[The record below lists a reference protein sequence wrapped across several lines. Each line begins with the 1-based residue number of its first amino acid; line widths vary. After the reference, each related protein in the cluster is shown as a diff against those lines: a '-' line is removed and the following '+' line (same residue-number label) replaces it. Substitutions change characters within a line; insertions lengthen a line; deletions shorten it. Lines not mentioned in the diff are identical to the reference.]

1 MNMNYVTHN
10 HDMEAQYHNMK
21 ASRENMAIDGKH
33 QLVPYLFFWKK
44 LYLSKGKLKATSTT
58 SSVLAGF
65 AMVSFCK
72 ESWPNF
78 ACHKRISAN

>member
-1 MNMNYVTHN
+1 MNMNYIGTQN
-10 HDMEAQYHNMK
+10 LDMETQYHNMK
-21 ASRENMAIDGKH
+21 TSSDNDAIDRKQ

-65 AMVSFCK
+65 AMVSFL
-72 ESWPNF
+72 
-78 ACHKRISAN
+78 

>member
-1 MNMNYVTHN
+1 MNMNYIGTQN
-10 HDMEAQYHNMK
+10 LDMETQYRNMK
-21 ASRENMAIDGKH
+21 TSSDNDAIDRKQ

-65 AMVSFCK
+65 AMVSF
-72 ESWPNF
+72 W
-78 ACHKRISAN
+78 

>member
-1 MNMNYVTHN
+1 MNMNYIGTQN
-10 HDMEAQYHNMK
+10 LDMEMQYRNMK
-21 ASRENMAIDGKH
+21 TSSDNDAIDRKQ

-65 AMVSFCK
+65 AMVSFL
-72 ESWPNF
+72 
-78 ACHKRISAN
+78 

>member
-1 MNMNYVTHN
+1 MNMNYIGTQN
-10 HDMEAQYHNMK
+10 LEMETQYRNMK
-21 ASRENMAIDGKH
+21 ASNDNDAIDRKQ

-65 AMVSFCK
+65 AIVSFL
-72 ESWPNF
+72 
-78 ACHKRISAN
+78 

>member
-1 MNMNYVTHN
+1 MNMNYIGTQN
-10 HDMEAQYHNMK
+10 LDMETQYRNMK
-21 ASRENMAIDGKH
+21 TSSENEASDGKH

-65 AMVSFCK
+65 AMVSFLYT
-72 ESWPNF
+72 
-78 ACHKRISAN
+78 R

>member
-1 MNMNYVTHN
+1 MNMNYIGTQSL
-10 HDMEAQYHNMK
+10 DMETQYRNMK
-21 ASRENMAIDGKH
+21 TSSDNDAIDRKQ

-65 AMVSFCK
+65 AMVSFL
-72 ESWPNF
+72 
-78 ACHKRISAN
+78 

>member
-1 MNMNYVTHN
+1 MNMNYIGTQN
-10 HDMEAQYHNMK
+10 LDMETQYRNMK
-21 ASRENMAIDGKH
+21 TSSDNDAIDRKQ

-65 AMVSFCK
+65 AMVSFL
-72 ESWPNF
+72 
-78 ACHKRISAN
+78 

>member
-1 MNMNYVTHN
+1 MNMNYIGTQN
-10 HDMEAQYHNMK
+10 LEMETQYRNMK
-21 ASRENMAIDGKH
+21 TSNDNNAIDRKQ

-65 AMVSFCK
+65 AMVSFL
-72 ESWPNF
+72 
-78 ACHKRISAN
+78 

>member
-1 MNMNYVTHN
+1 MNMNYIGTQN
-10 HDMEAQYHNMK
+10 LDMETQYRNMK
-21 ASRENMAIDGKH
+21 TSNDNDAIDRKQ

-65 AMVSFCK
+65 AMVSFL
-72 ESWPNF
+72 
-78 ACHKRISAN
+78 

>member
-1 MNMNYVTHN
+1 MNMNYIGTQN
-10 HDMEAQYHNMK
+10 LEMETQYRNMK
-21 ASRENMAIDGKH
+21 TSNDSNAIDRKQ

-65 AMVSFCK
+65 AMVSFL
-72 ESWPNF
+72 
-78 ACHKRISAN
+78 

>member
-1 MNMNYVTHN
+1 MNMNYIGTQN
-10 HDMEAQYHNMK
+10 LDMETHYRNMK
-21 ASRENMAIDGKH
+21 TSNDNDAIDRKQ

-65 AMVSFCK
+65 AMVSFL
-72 ESWPNF
+72 
-78 ACHKRISAN
+78 

>member
-1 MNMNYVTHN
+1 MNMNYIGTQN
-10 HDMEAQYHNMK
+10 LDMETQYRNIK
-21 ASRENMAIDGKH
+21 TSSDNDAIDRKQ

-65 AMVSFCK
+65 AMVSFL
-72 ESWPNF
+72 
-78 ACHKRISAN
+78 

>member
-1 MNMNYVTHN
+1 MNMNYIGTQN
-10 HDMEAQYHNMK
+10 LDMETQYRNMK
-21 ASRENMAIDGKH
+21 TSSDNDAIDRKK

-65 AMVSFCK
+65 AMVSFL
-72 ESWPNF
+72 
-78 ACHKRISAN
+78 

>member
-1 MNMNYVTHN
+1 MNMNYIGTQN
-10 HDMEAQYHNMK
+10 LDMETQYRNMK
-21 ASRENMAIDGKH
+21 TSSGNDAIDRKQ

-65 AMVSFCK
+65 AMVSFL
-72 ESWPNF
+72 
-78 ACHKRISAN
+78 

>member
-1 MNMNYVTHN
+1 MNMNYIGTQN
-10 HDMEAQYHNMK
+10 LEMETQYRNMK
-21 ASRENMAIDGKH
+21 ASNDNDAIDRKQ

-65 AMVSFCK
+65 AMVSFL
-72 ESWPNF
+72 
-78 ACHKRISAN
+78 